1 LSQPQNNNK
10 KELLKYA
17 GMGTYILVALAF
29 GVFVGI
35 KADQF
40 LKLSFP
46 LLIWLT
52 PLLILGAFFYKVF
65 KDTSKK

>member
-1 LSQPQNNNK
+1 M
-10 KELLKYA
+10 KYA
-17 GMGTYILVALAF
+17 GMGTYLLVALAVA
-29 GVFVGI
+29 VFLGM
-35 KADQF
+35 KADQL

-52 PLLILGAFFYKVF
+52 PLIVLTAIFYKIY

>member
-1 LSQPQNNNK
+1 M
-10 KELLKYA
+10 KYA
-17 GMGTYILVALAF
+17 GMGSFIMVALAL
-29 GVFVGI
+29 GVFLGL

-46 LLIWLT
+46 LLIWLL
-52 PLLILGAFFYKVF
+52 PLLILVAIFYKVF

>member
-1 LSQPQNNNK
+1 M
-10 KELLKYA
+10 KYA
-17 GMGTYILVALAF
+17 GMGTYILVAL
-29 GVFVGI
+29 GLSVFLGI

-46 LLIWLT
+46 LLIWLA
-52 PLLILGAFFYKVF
+52 PLIMLGAIFYKIY